1 MTLTSGRP
9 GGRGDAVSTRT
20 PGSLT
25 DDRPARADGVELIG
39 QMAGSGYREPPSL
52 ARRADGQTLQLTPLL
67 YLVLEAVDGSRTYH
81 DAAAA
86 VSASYGRTVSADNV
100 RQLVDGQLRPLGLV
114 ARADGSQPELKRSN
128 PLLALRMKY
137 AVTDP
142 ERTRRI
148 TDPFARLFH
157 PLVVALVLTAFGA
170 VCWWVLFRKGLAS
183 ATYEAFD
190 KPALLLLV
198 FAVTVLSAGFH
209 EFGHAAGARYG
220 GATPGVMGAG
230 VYLVWPAFYT
240 DVTDSYRLGRAGR
253 VRTDLGGLYFNAIVA
268 VAIAATWWAT
278 RYDAL
283 LLVVATQVL
292 QMVRQ
297 LTPLVRF
304 DGYHVLA
311 DVTGVP
317 DLFHRIKPTLLS
329 AGPGRRTDAEAHAL
343 KPWARAVVTVWVL
356 VVVPLLLFSFVTLVL
371 ALPRVLATAWV
382 KAGEQVAAV
391 ATAAGHGQVTEVA
404 ARVLAVVAIAFPI
417 LATAVV
423 LARLGRQVGTGVR
436 RRTEGSPGRR
446 VLAGLVAA
454 ALVAGLAWA
463 WWPNPGTYRPVRPY
477 ERGTVSDLTRLV
489 TSSQA
494 SGLQAGV
501 QGRATAVWPAGESRP
516 TAEHP
521 RLAMVL
527 VPRTKGASGAGAA
540 APAWVFP
547 FDKPLAAGPGDN
559 VSVAVNTTDGTVVYD
574 VAMALVW
581 VEDGAAALNRN
592 EAFAAASCSGC
603 AAVSVAFQVVL
614 VVGQSHTDV
623 PKSLSTAV
631 NYDCSNC
638 LTYALAVQLFVTLER
653 PLDDAS
659 AARLQQ
665 LWQQIAAFG
674 RHIDEVP
681 LSELQQRLTE
691 YEQQILA
698 VVQPF
703 VAQPAST
710 PTPTPTG
717 SATGSPGAT
726 SSGTVD
732 SGTASPAATASA
744 SPEGTDG
751 PGATD
756 APTSSTAPA
765 TATATSD
772 PTRTE
777 EGGSTGTTPST
788 ASPPASPT
796 S

>member
-9 GGRGDAVSTRT
+9 GGSGGLSSPS
-20 PGSLT
+20 PGPVT

-67 YLVLEAVDGSRTYH
+67 YLVLDAVDGSRSY
-81 DAAAA
+81 DEVAAS
-86 VSASYGRTVSADNV
+86 VSATYGRTVSADNV
-100 RQLVDGQLRPLGLV
+100 RQLVDGKLRPLGLV
-114 ARADGSQPELKRSN
+114 ARADGTQPELKRSN

-148 TDPFARLFH
+148 TDPFGRLFH
-157 PLVVALVLTAFGA
+157 PLVVALVLAAFGA
-170 VCWWVLFRKGLAS
+170 VGWWVLFRKGLAS

-190 KPALLLLV
+190 TPALLLLV

-268 VAIAATWWAT
+268 VVIAAVWWVT

-329 AGPGRRTDAEAHAL
+329 ALPGRPTDPEAHAL
-343 KPWARAVVTVWVL
+343 KPWARAVVTLWVL
-356 VVVPLLLFSFVTLVL
+356 VVVPLLLFSLFTLVV

-382 KAGEQVAAV
+382 KVGEQGHAVAA
-391 ATAAGHGQVTEVA
+391 AAGAGHLTEVA
-404 ARVLAVVAIAFPI
+404 ARVLAVIAIAFPI
-417 LATAVV
+417 LASAVM
-423 LARLGRQVGTGVR
+423 LARLLRQVGTGVW

-446 VLAGLVAA
+446 ALAGLVAVALAA
-454 ALVAGLAWA
+454 ALAFA
-463 WWPNPGTYRPVRPY
+463 WWPHPGTYRPVRPY
-477 ERGTVSDLTRLV
+477 ERGTVSDLVGLA
-489 TSSQA
+489 SSTQA

-501 QGRATAVWPAGESRP
+501 QGRAAAVWPAGESRP

-527 VPRTKGASGAGAA
+527 VPRTGQRPGGTA

-631 NYDCSNC
+631 NYDCVGC
-638 LTYALAVQLFVTLER
+638 LTYALAVQLFVTLDR

-659 AARLQQ
+659 ATRLQQ

-681 LSELQQRLTE
+681 LSELQQRMTQ
-691 YEQQILA
+691 YEQQIMA
-698 VVQPF
+698 IVQPY
-703 VAQPAST
+703 VKQPSAT
-710 PTPTPTG
+710 PTPSTG
-717 SATGSPGAT
+717 TASATTGAT
-726 SSGTVD
+726 SSPTPD
-732 SGTASPAATASA
+732 SGQ
-744 SPEGTDG
+744 
-751 PGATD
+751 
-756 APTSSTAPA
+756 
-765 TATATSD
+765 TATATDGPSPTGTGPSPSDTGSSSPTSGTSGTSGTSSSTSD
-772 PTRTE
+772 PTAT
-777 EGGSTGTTPST
+777 STVDSTAT
-788 ASPPASPT
+788 ASPT
-796 S
+796 G

>member
-9 GGRGDAVSTRT
+9 GGRDGLPSST
-20 PGSLT
+20 PGPVT

-67 YLVLEAVDGSRTYH
+67 YLVLEAVDGSRSY
-81 DAAAA
+81 DDVAAS
-86 VSASYGRTVSADNV
+86 VSTAYGRTVSAANV
-100 RQLVDGQLRPLGLV
+100 RRLVDDQLRPLGLV
-114 ARADGSQPELKRSN
+114 ARADGAQPQLKRSN
-128 PLLALRMKY
+128 PLLALRLKY

-148 TDPFARLFH
+148 TDPFGRLFH
-157 PLVVALVLTAFGA
+157 PAVVTVVLAAFA
-170 VCWWVLFRKGLAS
+170 VVCWWVLFRKGLAS

-190 KPALLLLV
+190 QPALLLLV

-209 EFGHAAGARYG
+209 EFGHAAAARYG

-268 VAIAATWWAT
+268 VAVAATWWVT

-329 AGPGRRTDAEAHAL
+329 AVPGRRTDPEAHAL
-343 KPWARAVVTVWVL
+343 KPWARTVVTLWVL
-356 VVVPLLLFSFVTLVL
+356 VVVPLLLFSFATLVV

-382 KAGEQVAAV
+382 KVGEQAHALSAA
-391 ATAAGHGQVTEVA
+391 TGAGQLTEAA
-404 ARVLAVVAIAFPI
+404 ARVLALVAIAFPI
-417 LATAVV
+417 LASGVII
-423 LARLGRQVGTGVR
+423 ARLLRQVGTSVW

-446 VLAGLVAA
+446 ALAGLVAV
-454 ALVAGLAWA
+454 ALAAGLAWA
-463 WWPNPGTYRPVRPY
+463 WWPHPGTYRPVRPY
-477 ERGTVSDLTRLV
+477 ERGTVTDLTRLV
-489 TSSQA
+489 SSSQT
-494 SGLQAGV
+494 SGLQAGG
-501 QGRATAVWPAGESRP
+501 QGSATAVWPAGEPRA

-527 VPRTKGASGAGAA
+527 VPRPTGASGADQAA

-547 FDKPLAAGPGDN
+547 FDKPLAAGPGDT
-559 VSVAVNTTDGTVVYD
+559 VAMAVNTSDGTVVYD

-581 VEDGAAALNRN
+581 VDDGAAALNRD

-603 AAVSVAFQVVL
+603 AAVAVAFQVVL

-623 PKSLSTAV
+623 PKALSTAV
-631 NYDCSNC
+631 NYDCTGC
-638 LTYALAVQLFVTLER
+638 LTYALAVQLFVTLDR

-659 AARLQQ
+659 TARLKQ
-665 LWQQIAAFG
+665 LWQQIADFG
-674 RHIDEVP
+674 RHVDEVP
-681 LSELQQRLTE
+681 LSELQHRLTQ

-698 VVQPF
+698 IVQPY
-703 VAQPAST
+703 VAQPGST
-710 PTPTPTG
+710 PSGTSTASATATG
-717 SATGSPGAT
+717 SASASSGAT
-726 SSGTVD
+726 SS
-732 SGTASPAATASA
+732 
-744 SPEGTDG
+744 
-751 PGATD
+751 
-756 APTSSTAPA
+756 PTSGSAGAA
-765 TATATSD
+765 TATASDGPSPTDAGSAPADTPTSSPTAGTSSPTAEATTSD
-772 PTRTE
+772 ATQ
-777 EGGSTGTTPST
+777 STAT
-788 ASPPASPT
+788 ASPT
-796 S
+796 G